1 MCVYTFSPCILA
13 DISLILYGRSNY
25 VSIEIKHSLTC
36 YGTGQAKSNI
46 CFPLISL
53 TYVLVSLPQIMLS
66 LYFQAMLRTRQ
77 YQRKTLGLLH
87 YFTTHLVKAS
97 QSTLA
102 SEKLS
107 LTDQKFDAI
116 VIGGGH
122 NGLTSAAYLAK
133 AGLNVVVLEKRH
145 IIGGAAVTEEIIP
158 GFKFSRCSYVLS
170 LLRPKIIEDLK
181 LKEHGL
187 KVHSR
192 DPFSFVPLRQPSTD
206 PEGPKY
212 LLLGANMEEN
222 KRQIGQFSEK
232 DANAYPKYEE
242 FIEKL
247 VIAVAPLL
255 DEPAPNVHKFLEG
268 SVFSKLRHYKSV
280 LPLARLMKSLGRE
293 SLSFYELLTTP
304 ASKFLDG
311 WFESEPLKAS
321 LATDAVIGA
330 MVSPHTPG
338 SSYVFLHHLVGQANG
353 VIGAWG
359 YPEGGMGA
367 VSGAIAKAATNFGA
381 TIETEADVR
390 EIVVSEN
397 ETKGVVLADGRFIK
411 SSIVLSNATPEVTFL
426 KLVDESYLPED
437 FVSNVARI
445 NYTSPVTK
453 INVAVDRLPNFKVA
467 PNNRD
472 GTPSPHHRCTIH
484 LNSESIEEVHNAY
497 IDAQRGQYS
506 SEPIIEMCIPSSLD
520 PTLAPPG
527 KHVVSLF
534 NQYTPYNLR
543 DGQWD
548 DETREKFADKVFD
561 VIEDYAPG
569 FKESVVG
576 RDILSPPDLERIFG
590 LTGGNIF
597 HGAISLDQL
606 YFMRPVPSMANYESP
621 IDGLYLCGS
630 GAHPGGGVMG
640 APGYQAALAALRKM
654 GKKV

>member
-1 MCVYTFSPCILA
+1 MIRA
-13 DISLILYGRSNY
+13 
-25 VSIEIKHSLTC
+25 SIPSARCSQHLKIHLRRGFQRTLSSEGK
-36 YGTGQAKSNI
+36 QA
-46 CFPLISL
+46 
-53 TYVLVSLPQIMLS
+53 
-66 LYFQAMLRTRQ
+66 
-77 YQRKTLGLLH
+77 
-87 YFTTHLVKAS
+87 
-97 QSTLA
+97 
-102 SEKLS
+102 

-133 AGLNVVVLEKRH
+133 AGLSVAVLEKRH
-145 IIGGAAVTEEIIP
+145 IIGGAAVTEEIVP

-170 LLRPKIIEDLK
+170 LLRPKIIKDLK
-181 LKEHGL
+181 IKEHGL
-187 KVHSR
+187 KVYSR
-192 DPFSFVPLRQPSTD
+192 DPFSFVPLRNPGSD
-206 PEGPKY
+206 PESPKF
-212 LLLGANMEEN
+212 LLLGADMEEN
-222 KRQIGQFSEK
+222 KRQIGQFSQK
-232 DANAYPKYEE
+232 DAVAYPKYEE

-255 DEPAPNVHKFLEG
+255 DEPPPDLFKLSQGTFLNNLKQ
-268 SVFSKLRHYKSV
+268 FKDV
-280 LPLARLMKSLGRE
+280 LPLIRLMKSLGRK
-293 SLSFYELLTTP
+293 SLSFYELMTTP
-304 ASKFLDG
+304 ASKFLDS

-330 MVSPHTPG
+330 MLSPHTPG

-353 VIGAWG
+353 VVGAWG

-367 VSGAIAKAATNFGA
+367 VSDAIAKAATSFGA
-381 TIETEADVR
+381 IIETEADVR

-411 SSIVLSNATPEVTFL
+411 SDIVLSNATPEVTFL
-426 KLVDESYLPED
+426 KLVDENCLPEE
-437 FVSNVARI
+437 FVKSVSQI
-445 NYTSPVTK
+445 NYSSPVTK

-467 PNNRD
+467 ANNKD

-484 LNSESIEEVHNAY
+484 LNSETIKEVHDAF

-506 SEPIIEMCIPSSLD
+506 REPIIEMCIPSSLD

-534 NQYTPYNLR
+534 NQYTPYELK

-548 DETREKFADKVFD
+548 DDTRERFADKIFD

-569 FKESVVG
+569 FKASVIG

-606 YFMRPVPSMANYESP
+606 YFMRPVASMSNYQSP
-621 IDGLYLCGS
+621 IEGLYLCGS

-640 APGYQAALAALRKM
+640 APGYQAALAALRKL

>member
-1 MCVYTFSPCILA
+1 MMRLPKRA
-13 DISLILYGRSNY
+13 PHY
-25 VSIEIKHSLTC
+25 VQCFKSYLTKAA
-36 YGTGQAKSNI
+36 YSTEASDR
-46 CFPLISL
+46 
-53 TYVLVSLPQIMLS
+53 LPI
-66 LYFQAMLRTRQ
+66 
-77 YQRKTLGLLH
+77 
-87 YFTTHLVKAS
+87 
-97 QSTLA
+97 
-102 SEKLS
+102 
-107 LTDQKFDAI
+107 TDKKFDAI

-133 AGLNVVVLEKRH
+133 AGLDVVVLEKRH
-145 IIGGAAVTEEIIP
+145 VIGGAAVTEEIVP

-170 LLRPKIIEDLK
+170 LLRPKIIKDLQ

-187 KVHSR
+187 RVYSR
-192 DPFSFVPLRQPSTD
+192 DPFSFVPLRNPGDD
-206 PEGPKY
+206 PDSPKF
-212 LLLGANMEEN
+212 LLLGADMEEN
-222 KRQIGQFSEK
+222 KKQIGQFSEK
-232 DANAYPKYEE
+232 DAMAYPKYEE

-247 VIAVAPLL
+247 VVAVTPLL
-255 DEPAPNVHKFLEG
+255 DEPPPDLYKFNQSSL
-268 SVFSKLRHYKSV
+268 FSKIKQFKNI
-280 LPLARLMKSLGRE
+280 LPLVRLMKSLGRD
-293 SLSFYELLTTP
+293 SLSFYELMTTP
-304 ASKFLDG
+304 ASKFLDS

-367 VSGAIAKAATNFGA
+367 VSGAIAKAATSHGA
-381 TIETEADVR
+381 MIETEADVR
-390 EIVVSEN
+390 EIVVSDN

-411 SSIVLSNATPEVTFL
+411 SNIVLSNATPEVTFL
-426 KLVDESYLPED
+426 NLVDESCLPED
-437 FVSNVARI
+437 FVKSVAQV
-445 NYTSPVTK
+445 NYSSPVTK

-467 PNNRD
+467 PNHED

-484 LNSESIEEVHNAY
+484 LNSESTEEVHDAY

-506 SEPIIEMCIPSSLD
+506 SEPIIEMCIPSSVD
-520 PTLAPPG
+520 PTLAPAG
-527 KHVVSLF
+527 KHVISLF
-534 NQYTPYNLR
+534 TQYTPYELKG
-543 DGQWD
+543 GQWD
-548 DETREKFADKVFD
+548 DETRERFADKVFD

-606 YFMRPVPSMANYESP
+606 YFMRPVASMSNYQSP
-621 IDGLYLCGS
+621 IEGLYLCGS

-640 APGYQAALAALRKM
+640 APGYQAALVALNKM
-654 GKKV
+654 GKNI

>member
-1 MCVYTFSPCILA
+1 MIRA
-13 DISLILYGRSNY
+13 
-25 VSIEIKHSLTC
+25 SIPSARCSQHLKIHLRRGFQRTLSSEGK
-36 YGTGQAKSNI
+36 QA
-46 CFPLISL
+46 
-53 TYVLVSLPQIMLS
+53 
-66 LYFQAMLRTRQ
+66 
-77 YQRKTLGLLH
+77 
-87 YFTTHLVKAS
+87 
-97 QSTLA
+97 
-102 SEKLS
+102 

-133 AGLNVVVLEKRH
+133 AGLSVAVLEKRH
-145 IIGGAAVTEEIIP
+145 IIGGAAVTEEIVP

-170 LLRPKIIEDLK
+170 LLRPKIIKDLK
-181 LKEHGL
+181 IKEHGL
-187 KVHSR
+187 KVYSR
-192 DPFSFVPLRQPSTD
+192 DPFSFVPLRNPGSD
-206 PEGPKY
+206 PESPKF
-212 LLLGANMEEN
+212 LLLGADMEEN
-222 KRQIGQFSEK
+222 KRQIGQFSQK
-232 DANAYPKYEE
+232 DAVAYPKYEE

-255 DEPAPNVHKFLEG
+255 DEPPPDLFKLSQGTFLNNLKQ
-268 SVFSKLRHYKSV
+268 FKDV
-280 LPLARLMKSLGRE
+280 LPLIRLMKSLGRK
-293 SLSFYELLTTP
+293 SLSFYELMTTP
-304 ASKFLDG
+304 ASKFLDS

-330 MVSPHTPG
+330 MLSPHTPG

-353 VIGAWG
+353 VVGAWG

-367 VSGAIAKAATNFGA
+367 VSDAIAKAATSFGA
-381 TIETEADVR
+381 IIETEADVR

-411 SSIVLSNATPEVTFL
+411 SDIVLSNATPEVTFL
-426 KLVDESYLPED
+426 KLVDENCLPEE
-437 FVSNVARI
+437 FVKSVSQI
-445 NYTSPVTK
+445 NYSSPVTK

-467 PNNRD
+467 PNNKD

-484 LNSESIEEVHNAY
+484 LNSETIKEVHDAF

-506 SEPIIEMCIPSSLD
+506 REPIIEMCIPSSLD

-534 NQYTPYNLR
+534 NQYTPYELK

-548 DETREKFADKVFD
+548 DDTRERFADKIFD

-569 FKESVVG
+569 FKASVIG

-606 YFMRPVPSMANYESP
+606 YFMRPVASMSNYQSP
-621 IDGLYLCGS
+621 IEGLYLCGS

-640 APGYQAALAALRKM
+640 APGYQAALAALRKL